1 MTIVGLTGGIASGK
15 TSILNF
21 IKKQNIPTHDSDAV
35 VTSLYNKPSK
45 EFISYLK
52 STGLSKAV
60 KQKKIDKA
68 LVKNEVLNNR
78 RKLKKLEE
86 FIHKKVKLSRDK
98 FIKKN
103 KHLKKKI
110 IVLDI
115 PLLFEKKLES
125 ICDYI
130 LLAHC
135 PFKVRIARALRRKN
149 LNRKN
154 LEKFIKL
161 QMPNR
166 LKINKSDFI
175 INTSITKSYSNSQT
189 LKALNKIR
197 SLTKS

>member
-35 VTSLYNKPSK
+35 VASLYNKPSK
-45 EFISYLK
+45 EFINYLK
-52 STGLSKAV
+52 STGLSKAI
-60 KQKKIDKA
+60 KQKKIDKD

-86 FIHKKVKLSRDK
+86 FIHKKVKLSRNK
-98 FIKKN
+98 FIRKN
-103 KHLKKKI
+103 KHLRKKL

-130 LLAHC
+130 LLAYC
-135 PFKVRIARALRRKN
+135 PFKLRVARALRRKN
-149 LNRKN
+149 LNKKN

-166 LKINKSDFI
+166 LKMNKSDFI
-175 INTSITKSYSNSQT
+175 
-189 LKALNKIR
+189 
-197 SLTKS
+197 

>member
-35 VTSLYNKPSK
+35 VTNLYNKPSK

-52 STGLSKAV
+52 STGLSNAV
-60 KQKKIDKA
+60 KQKKIDKD

-98 FIKKN
+98 FIRKN
-103 KHLKKKI
+103 KHLKKKL

-135 PFKVRIARALRRKN
+135 PFKIRIARALRRKN

-197 SLTKS
+197 FLTKP